1 MHGVEPSKTTVR
13 KITTKVAVVVI
24 LETGARIGKVLH
36 EDETYERL
44 LWCVKTFNKVRV
56 DFSKVSVSF
65 VYHVCS
71 FLKKPSLPCPKLLVG
86 Y

>member
-24 LETGARIGKVLH
+24 LEAGAGLGKVLH

-44 LWCVKTFNKVRV
+44 LWCINTINKGLIKEG
-56 DFSKVSVSF
+56 KVSVKF
-65 VYHVCS
+65 VYHFCS
-71 FLKKPSLPCPKLLVG
+71 FLKKPLLPCHKLLVG